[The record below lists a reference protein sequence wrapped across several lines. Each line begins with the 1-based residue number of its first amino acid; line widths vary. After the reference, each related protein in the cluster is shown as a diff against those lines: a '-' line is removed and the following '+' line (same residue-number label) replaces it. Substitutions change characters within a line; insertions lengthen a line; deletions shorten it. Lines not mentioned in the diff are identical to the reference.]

1 MASKS
6 AVFVLLMVVVAVAA
20 PIAVAQLGTVGRLL
34 DRIRIQG
41 TVFCSINATGST
53 ASPVFP
59 NARVQLRCGIGDV
72 VSRATTNRL
81 GLFLMQFIP
90 RQTLSSI
97 LAECNLF
104 VITPLARCNATLPG
118 VGVLRSPL
126 QFIGNTTVGLINN
139 INIVPG
145 GFVLVNVTV

>member
-41 TVFCSINATGST
+41 TVFCSINATGT
-53 ASPVFP
+53 ASPVLP

-72 VSRATTNRL
+72 VSSATTDRF
-81 GLFLMQFIP
+81 GLFLMQFLP

-104 VITPLARCNATLPG
+104 VITPLARCNAALPG

-126 QFIGNTTVGLINN
+126 QFIGNTTVGPINN
-139 INIVPG
+139 INIVPT
-145 GFVLVNVTV
+145 GFVFFNVTV

>member
-72 VSRATTNRL
+72 VSRATTNRIRIVLDAVHSTTNALFNL
-81 GLFLMQFIP
+81 GRVQSICHHTT
-90 RQTLSSI
+90 RQVQRYSSRCGG
-97 LAECNLF
+97 LA
-104 VITPLARCNATLPG
+104 LAL
-118 VGVLRSPL
+118 
-126 QFIGNTTVGLINN
+126 TVYRKHYCW
-139 INIVPG
+139 
-145 GFVLVNVTV
+145 TY